1 MRIEFY
7 RLNEVYSHRY
17 YKVPK
22 DLFENSRYKTILNSD
37 AKLLYALLLDRMEL
51 SRENGWVNEQGEI
64 YLIYTRDDLCEM
76 LGLCRN
82 TMTKAFKQLSDSGL
96 IFEKR
101 QGRGL
106 PNLIFIGKIQRDKM
120 ENPLQEKGSPQ
131 AYPQYP
137 QNPQPENISV
147 PSDSQNLRIKKRK
160 KYESGIP
167 ENANQD
173 SQNFTPNDTD
183 IKETDSN
190 ETDNSQSVSMSGNEQ
205 HRPTDA
211 FTQSGNSEM
220 EELQSIIQRCELHI
234 FHDKSIRIMFQHA
247 LETMFFSEYIKV
259 GTARFPQP
267 MVRSRMYN
275 LHGSIIVYAL
285 DKMKTRTEN
294 ISEIKN
300 STNYIISTLWNC
312 ISEYHADTELDPGLN
327 RYLNTS

>member
-7 RLNEVYSHRY
+7 KIHETNIHKY

-51 SRENGWVNEQGEI
+51 SRENGWVNEQREI
-64 YLIYTRDDLCEM
+64 YLIYTRDDLCEI

-82 TMTKAFKQLSDSGL
+82 TMTKAFKQLSDTGL

-106 PNLIFIGKIQRDKM
+106 PNLIFIGKIQRDEM
-120 ENPLQEKGSPQ
+120 ENPPQEKGSPQ
-131 AYPQYP
+131 TYPQYP
-137 QNPQPENISV
+137 HNPQPENISV

-160 KYESGIP
+160 KCESKSAKNG
-167 ENANQD
+167 NQD
-173 SQNFTPNDTD
+173 SQNLSTRETD
-183 IKETDSN
+183 IIETDLN
-190 ETDNSQSVSMSGNEQ
+190 ETNNSQSVSKSGNEQ
-205 HRPTDA
+205 HRPTDV
-211 FTQSGNSEM
+211 FSQSSNSDM

-234 FHDKSIRIMFQHA
+234 FHDKNIRIMFQHA
-247 LETMFFSEYIKV
+247 LETMFFSEYVKV
-259 GTARFPQP
+259 GTARFPQS

-275 LHGSIIVYAL
+275 LHGSIIAYAL

-312 ISEYHADTELDPGLN
+312 ISEYHADTELDPELN

>member
-7 RLNEVYSHRY
+7 RLNEVYSHKY

>member
-1 MRIEFY
+1 
-7 RLNEVYSHRY
+7 
-17 YKVPK
+17 
-22 DLFENSRYKTILNSD
+22 
-37 AKLLYALLLDRMEL
+37 MEL

>member
-1 MRIEFY
+1 MKIELY
-7 RLNEVYSHRY
+7 KISEVYQHRY

-22 DLFENSRYKTILNSD
+22 DLFESGRYKYALNSD
-37 AKLLYALLLDRMEL
+37 AKLLYALLLDRMVL
-51 SRENGWVNEQGEI
+51 SKENGWVNERGEI
-64 YLIYTRDDLCEM
+64 YLIYTRDDLCEI

-106 PNLIFIGKIQRDKM
+106 PNLIYIGKIQRDKTQ
-120 ENPLQEKGSPQ
+120 NPSPEQSSSQ

-137 QNPQPENISV
+137 HNPQPENISI

-160 KYESGIP
+160 KCESRIP
-167 ENANQD
+167 ENTNQD
-173 SQNFTPNDTD
+173 SQNFTPNETD
-183 IKETDSN
+183 IIETDKN
-190 ETDNSQSVSMSGNEQ
+190 ETDNSQSVSKSGNEQ
-205 HRPTDA
+205 HRQTGA
-211 FTQSGNSEM
+211 FTQSKNSEL
-220 EELQSIIQRCELHI
+220 EELESIIQQCELHI
-234 FHDKSIRIMFQHA
+234 FHDKNIRMMFQHA
-247 LETMFFSEYIKV
+247 LETMFLSEYIKV
-259 GTARFPQP
+259 GTARFSQS

-275 LHGSIIVYAL
+275 LHGSIISYAL

-294 ISEIKN
+294 IAEIKN